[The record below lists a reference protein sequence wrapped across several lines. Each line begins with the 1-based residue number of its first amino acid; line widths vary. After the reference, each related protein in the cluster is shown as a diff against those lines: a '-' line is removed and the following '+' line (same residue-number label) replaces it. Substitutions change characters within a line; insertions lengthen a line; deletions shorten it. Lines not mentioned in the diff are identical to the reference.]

1 MADCKWPSTCAHLDI
16 NDMDIL
22 FELHILCAQIVK
34 IADLNSADFA
44 YKKFSFLSL
53 ILKSV

>member
-1 MADCKWPSTCAHLDI
+1 
-16 NDMDIL
+16 MDIL